1 MRLFLFLAVLAF
13 LYVIF
18 NFCIDEKAPLETAQA
33 TLIEKD
39 IESSIDANQI
49 MHQTYVLT
57 FDAEGKTRK
66 FVVNYSVY
74 SKYEENQKGVI
85 SFKRNKLV
93 DFVTK

>member
-1 MRLFLFLAVLAF
+1 MMFFWLLVVLAF

-33 TLIEKD
+33 TLIRKD
-39 IESSIDANQI
+39 IDNSIDANQI

-57 FDAEGKTRK
+57 FEAQGKTRR

-74 SKYEENQKGVI
+74 SKYEENQRGVI